1 MQRNMLKGKI
11 HGATVT
17 DANVAYEGSITIDA
31 DLMEASDVVQH
42 EKVSVWSL
50 TSGERLET
58 YAIPGKAG
66 AGEVCVNGAAAHKI
80 KKGEVVIIATFAWL
94 DESEIKGH
102 RPRVIFVD
110 QRNHIKGASRRS
122 GDSVPSGQALP
133 VNGYR

>member
-1 MQRNMLKGKI
+1 MLKGKI

-31 DLMEASDVVQH
+31 DLMEASDVVPH
-42 EKVSVWSL
+42 EQVCVWSL

-66 AGEVCVNGAAAHKI
+66 SGEVCINGAAAHKI

-94 DESEIKGH
+94 DEAEIH
-102 RPRVIFVD
+102 QHLPRVVFVD
-110 QRNHIKGASRRS
+110 QRNRIKGTSSQLHAK
-122 GDSVPSGQALP
+122 VA
-133 VNGYR
+133 

>member
-17 DANVAYEGSITIDA
+17 EANVAYEGSITIDA
-31 DLMEASDVVQH
+31 DLMEASDVVPH
-42 EKVSVWSL
+42 EQVCVWSL

-66 AGEVCVNGAAAHKI
+66 SGEVCINGAAAHKI

-94 DESEIKGH
+94 EETEIKRH
-102 RPRVIFVD
+102 LPRVVFVD
-110 QRNHIKGASRRS
+110 GRNRVKGSSPRPQVRVA
-122 GDSVPSGQALP
+122 
-133 VNGYR
+133 